1 MRENNKATIKIA
13 KQDFEITPEDVI
25 ITETPREGWAVMTQ
39 DGETL
44 ALDLEITLELRSLG
58 ISREIIRMI
67 QEARKSSGLDVSDR
81 INVKFHS
88 TDNQVR
94 ESVTQNMQV
103 IMNEI
108 LALAFVE
115 EKLATKPT
123 TQDEDLSLSIWIEK
137 A

>member
-1 MRENNKATIKIA
+1 
-13 KQDFEITPEDVI
+13 
-25 ITETPREGWAVMTQ
+25 MTQ

>member
-1 MRENNKATIKIA
+1 MRENNKATIKID